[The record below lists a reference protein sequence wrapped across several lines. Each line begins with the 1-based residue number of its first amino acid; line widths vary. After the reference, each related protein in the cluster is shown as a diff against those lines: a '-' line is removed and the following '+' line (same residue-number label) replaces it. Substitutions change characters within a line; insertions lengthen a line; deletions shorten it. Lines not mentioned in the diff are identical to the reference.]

1 MTSKRTVVVA
11 VAVAVGVLASVLSYV
26 FLNNAQ
32 QNAYHNAKL
41 VPAYVITKTIPRTLT
56 GSEVASGGYVA
67 QKKVPAEFRPTSA
80 VTNLSAIRNQEAG
93 ANLPVGEVVVSGMF
107 QSPDTI
113 ASVAAETVPQ
123 GDVAISVSVDQVHG
137 VAGLIQ
143 PGDKVDILIDLDGNQ
158 ETYLYQAVPVL
169 AVGTT
174 LVPAPGTTGSA
185 QSSGT
190 PQASNVITFA
200 VPPAAAARIALANSD
215 GGGVT
220 GGIYLALEAS
230 GNQPTAATT
239 ITGSNLI
246 PATPTA
252 AGSTGTGTN
261 LASPAPS
268 GTSSTG
274 SKSTSTGSTGSGSHD
289 LSP

>member
-1 MTSKRTVVVA
+1 MTSKRSVVVA
-11 VAVAVGVLASVLSYV
+11 VAVAIGVLASVLSYV
-26 FLNNAQ
+26 FLNDAQ

-41 VPAYVITKTIPRTLT
+41 VPAYVITKAIPRTTT
-56 GSEVASGGYVA
+56 GADVANGGYLV
-67 QKKVPAEFRPTSA
+67 QKKMPAEFRPSSA
-80 VTNLSAIRNQEAG
+80 VTNLSVIRTEEAG

-143 PGDKVDILIDLDGNQ
+143 PGDKVDILIDLNGSQ

-185 QSSGT
+185 TATSAT

-220 GGIYLALEAS
+220 GGIYLALEAT
-230 GNQPTAATT
+230 GNQPSAPTT

-252 AGSTGTGTN
+252 SGSTSSGTN
-261 LASPAPS
+261 LASPAHS

-274 SKSTSTGSTGSGSHD
+274 STSTGSTGGGTYE
-289 LSP
+289 PTP